1 MYKYIQGTA
10 VAIGSPGVWA
20 PVNLGTLTF
29 AQIFT
34 RYTGAVA
41 IVEVVE
47 ITSRYSLDLWDLP
60 TTLRNLPITLNNW
73 LTSVG
78 NEMIPISE
86 ALPSKTRLFATYR
99 DLWSAGFQVQG
110 YNRNISEKQALLSDQ
125 IIDAKVMKSDVN
137 YATLDQYSLFVVNGL
152 VHFSTAID
160 TGIIVADAGRSLS
173 KADDNRIGVI
183 NFEKIG
189 KVARY
194 PITDKMIVPNPSD
207 LPYKETVYLSLGN
220 IDLTAKTVGIV
231 IGGHF
236 HLLDGSYDQVGT
248 NLIKIHMRE
257 YPLIDRYWELKG
269 KTDVSAIKLTS
280 FENRVDKL
288 DFTELTSD
296 ANIKALL
303 KLSQSFVVTIDA
315 QNVGVEKVQ
324 VHQAELAGR
333 FMSYQEPRYPIM
345 NDTGA
350 FSNYTWYKAKHDW
363 VIRTSDYK
371 YTNYMRT
378 TTEYKLQKYVT
389 GHRFVHRP
397 TQYHDAFWWKLYKTV
412 D

>member
-10 VAIGSPGVWA
+10 EAIGMPGVWDPA
-20 PVNLGTLTF
+20 NLGTLTF
-29 AQIFT
+29 AQIFQ

-47 ITSRYSLDLWDLP
+47 ISTRYSLDLWALP
-60 TTLRNLPITLNNW
+60 TTLRQLPITLSNW

-78 NEMIPISE
+78 NDMIPISE
-86 ALPSKTRLFATYR
+86 AIPSKSRLYATYR
-99 DLWSAGFQVQG
+99 DLWNAGFQVQG
-110 YNRNISEKQALLSDQ
+110 YNRNISEKQVLLSDQ
-125 IIDAKVMKSDVN
+125 IIDAKVTKSDVN
-137 YATLDQYSLFVVNGL
+137 YATLDKYSLFVVNGL

-189 KVARY
+189 VVSRI
-194 PITDKMIVPNPSD
+194 PITDKMIVTNPSD
-207 LPYKETVYLSLGN
+207 LPLKETVYLSLGN
-220 IDLTAKTVGIV
+220 VDLTSKTVGVV
-231 IGGHF
+231 IGGHL
-236 HLLDGSYDQVGT
+236 HLLDGAYDQVGT
-248 NLIKIHMRE
+248 NLLKIHMRE
-257 YPLIDRYWELKG
+257 YPLVDRYWELKG
-269 KTDVSAIKLTS
+269 KTDVSSIKITP

-303 KLSQSFVVTIDA
+303 KLSQSFVVTIEA
-315 QNVGVEKVQ
+315 QNIGVEKLQ

-333 FMSYQEPRYPIM
+333 FVAYEEPRYPIM

-350 FSNYTWYKAKHDW
+350 FSNYSWYKAKHDW
-363 VIRTSDYK
+363 VIRTSDYQ

-378 TTEYKLQKYVT
+378 TTEYKLQRYVT
-389 GHRFVHRP
+389 NHRYVHRP
-397 TQYHDAFWWKLYKTV
+397 TQYHDSFWWKLYKVV